1 MELKE
6 ELWRKQQG
14 FNLREVGEIV
24 ESRCND
30 IERLNILAK
39 LSNKSFCWAKRCRTV
54 FEDRK
59 NRYSVVA
66 SWGVAVD
73 NNQKRHM
80 SFMFR

>member
-1 MELKE
+1 MCVRNWTIELKE

-30 IERLNILAK
+30 ILAK
-39 LSNKSFCWAKRCRTV
+39 LSYKSFCWAKRYRTV

-59 NRYSVVA
+59 
-66 SWGVAVD
+66 
-73 NNQKRHM
+73 KEE
-80 SFMFR
+80 